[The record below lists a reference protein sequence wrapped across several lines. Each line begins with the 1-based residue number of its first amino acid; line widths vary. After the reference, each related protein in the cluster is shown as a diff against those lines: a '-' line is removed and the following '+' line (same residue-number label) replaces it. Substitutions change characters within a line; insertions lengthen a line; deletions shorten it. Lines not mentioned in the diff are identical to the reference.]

1 MNKKQ
6 LFPMLAMAMML
17 PLQSLNADP
26 IPLDFQVM
34 MDNPINNQG
43 SMLG

>member
-1 MNKKQ
+1 MNKKH
-6 LFPMLAMAMML
+6 LFLMLAMVTML
-17 PLQSLNADP
+17 PLQSLQADP

-34 MDNPINNQG
+34 IDNPINNQG